1 MRTKPIKYIL
11 GLAILFFVGY
21 HSFYFKKLDEFRL
34 AASPGKFNAPEF
46 SNKIWKEQMGNAIA
60 NAIELRT
67 LDSLLQSDPQ
77 SAFSNNSNSLS
88 IGNYRYFL
96 VKTNGVIDSVN
107 EDDIV
112 LDVQLTHG
120 PAKVSI
126 ATEFIYGNAI
136 RDASKLVE
144 VKDFTNS
151 KDLNDISAELNKI
164 VKKKVVPPF
173 KSTAKKGDRVEVV
186 GAIEINKEHI
196 RLEGIEF
203 IPVQLKFIN

>member
-1 MRTKPIKYIL
+1 MRIKPLKYIVGVAL
-11 GLAILFFVGY
+11 LFFVGY
-21 HSFYFKKLDEFRL
+21 HSVYFKKLDEFKL

-46 SNKIWKEQMGNAIA
+46 SNKIWKEQMGGAIA

-67 LDSLLQSDPQ
+67 LDSLLQADQ
-77 SAFSNNSNSLS
+77 QAAFSKNSNSLS

-96 VKTNGVIDSVN
+96 VSANGIIDSVN

-112 LDVQLTHG
+112 LNVQLARG
-120 PAKVSI
+120 PAKVLI

-164 VKKKVVPPF
+164 VRTNVVPPF
-173 KSTAKKGDRVEVV
+173 KSKAKKGNRAEVV

-203 IPVQLKFIN
+203 IPVQLKIVN